1 MISYGTSGF
10 RDKSEIIKNI
20 SYDIGRILAYIV
32 KKNNTNYG
40 IMITA
45 SHNMYLDNGVK
56 IVNHEGEM
64 INKDDEKIIESYVN
78 SNFDLESL
86 PNLLESKTIFIGR
99 DTRNSGID
107 ISLEIKNGIKSY
119 CNLINIK
126 DFNMVTTPQ
135 HHYLVH
141 KKSFNKLDYINKFY
155 ILNDLD
161 LYTKSLLIDCANG
174 IGYLALKDFKID
186 LNLINTDINNY
197 EKLNNNCGSDFVIS
211 ENEFPSNFINNK
223 LGCSLDGDADRFI
236 FYFNDNGLKIL
247 DGDYIGALYLL
258 SILKHNELM
267 NLDCSIG
274 YIHSPYTNSGLI
286 NWIKNLNK
294 NVNIECTAPGVKN
307 LHKKAIKYDIGIYF
321 ESNGHGTMLINT
333 NLLKYHFLKIF
344 NLINNQVIGDGISG
358 IFCVIYCLVFLNIN
372 LKEWFNLFQKK
383 DCLLYKKKVN
393 DKNLFKTNKIGNK
406 LIEPIDLQND
416 LDIINKDN
424 NCISFIR
431 PSGTEDVIR
440 IYIEGDNLNKIKE
453 NIELNLDKYI
463 L

>member
-1 MISYGTSGF
+1 
-10 RDKSEIIKNI
+10 
-20 SYDIGRILAYIV
+20 
-32 KKNNTNYG
+32 
-40 IMITA
+40 
-45 SHNMYLDNGVK
+45 
-56 IVNHEGEM
+56 
-64 INKDDEKIIESYVN
+64 
-78 SNFDLESL
+78 
-86 PNLLESKTIFIGR
+86 
-99 DTRNSGID
+99 
-107 ISLEIKNGIKSY
+107 
-119 CNLINIK
+119 
-126 DFNMVTTPQ
+126 MVTTPQ

-141 KKSFNKLDYINKFY
+141 KKSFNKLDYINKFN

-174 IGYLALKDFKID
+174 VGYLALKDFKID

-307 LHKKAIKYDIGIYF
+307 LHKEAIKYDIGIYF

-372 LKEWFNLFQKK
+372 VKEWFNLFQKK
-383 DCLLYKKKVN
+383 DYLLYKKKVN
-393 DKNLFKTNKIGNK
+393 DKNLFKANKIGNK

-440 IYIEGDNLNKIKE
+440 IYIEGDNLNKIKD